1 MYLPS
6 MEQVRKRKLRLHVFD
21 KQGEKLQGAKI
32 IIEQK
37 KPHFPI
43 GCAVAATI
51 LSNTDYQNWFTSRGF
66 AATTFDNEMKWY
78 FTEQSQGH
86 ENYTIPDAMV
96 AFFKQHG
103 VSVRGHCIY
112 WADEK
117 YNLPWVKALPPR
129 ELLNAAIRRIERLGQ
144 NASAM
149 FYKIAATLDRKAT
162 MFLNEYNTSECPED
176 MDVIPSKYIQ
186 RLEQIRSFPGNENM
200 VIALGLQGH
209 FDSNPNIPYVR
220 ACLDILGET
229 KMPIWFTEFD
239 IGRGPNRAEYLEEVM
254 REAYSHPAVQG
265 IILWP
270 GNAPRGCK
278 RVCLVEFQGDP
289 PQNCSKM
296 CLTDSNFKNLPT
308 GDVVDKLL
316 KEWNRERLEGNTDD
330 DGVYAHQV
338 FYGHH
343 LVTISDPRTGH
354 SVTTQFEVAQISIY
368 GADLRTI
375 ALIIG
380 QYKLWMTG
388 DVTGCGI
395 EASSYDHSAS
405 IKVRKRKLR
414 VHVTDKEG
422 NKLQRARITVE
433 QKIAQFPIGCAVA
446 ATILNHTNYQNWF
459 TSRAFAATTFDN
471 EMKWYYTE
479 RNQGQENYTI
489 PDAMLAFFRQHGV
502 CVRGH
507 CVHWAHEKFNPDWA
521 KALSPSEL
529 WDASLKRVG
538 SVMSRYAGQVIAWD
552 VMNENMHYQF
562 FEERLGRKNASAM
575 FYNVAKALDP
585 KATLFLNEYNTLE
598 NPNDM
603 DVIPSRYI
611 QKLEEI
617 RSYSGNEEMVIALGL
632 QAHFDSYPNL
642 PYVRACLDILGET
655 KMPIWLT
662 EFDIGRGPNQESFD
676 EPGDPARN
684 CSKMCL
690 TDSNFKN
697 LPNGDV
703 VDRLMKEWNGEKLK
717 GSTDENGVY
726 EHQVFYGQ
734 HLLTI
739 LNPRTGQKLTRQLE
753 CLDDSEGKGSFFNG
767 NKWRFA
773 YCFWCYSPY
782 YLQGLELRLHL
793 TTTLPVLRSEPFH
806 FLYEQTETWVQISEG
821 KETVVVALRGSS
833 KPRMVIGSVIAHS
846 GCWSMVKGGITVNVS
861 KTFELYFEVRKRK
874 LRLHVLD
881 KQGEKLQGAKVI
893 IEQKKPHFPIGC
905 AVAATIVNHTDYQNW
920 FTSRGFAATTFDNEM
935 KWYFTE
941 RNQGHENYT
950 IPDAMVAFFKQH
962 GVSVR
967 GHCIYWADEK
977 YNLAW
982 VKALPPR
989 ELLNAAIRRI
999 GSVMSR
1005 YAGEVIAWD
1014 VVNENVHFH
1023 FFEDKLGQ
1031 NASAKFYKI
1040 AATLDQQATMFL
1052 NEYNTV
1058 ESPEDMEVIPSKYI
1072 QRLEQIRSFPGNED
1086 MVIALG
1092 LQGHFNSNPNL
1103 PYVRACLDIL
1113 GETKMPIW
1121 FTEFDIGRGPNQAEY
1136 LQEVMREAYSHPAV
1150 QGIILWPGN
1159 VPRGCKSEC
1168 LVEFQGDPPQNC
1180 SKMCLTDSNFKN
1192 LPTGD
1197 VVDKLLKEWN
1207 RERLDGNTDDNGV
1220 YEHQVFYGHHLVT
1233 ISDPRT
1239 GHSMTTQFEVTTDE
1253 KSKALDVWISL

>member
-1 MYLPS
+1 MD
-6 MEQVRKRKLRLHVFD
+6 LR
-21 KQGEKLQGAKI
+21 
-32 IIEQK
+32 
-37 KPHFPI
+37 
-43 GCAVAATI
+43 AT
-51 LSNTDYQNWFTSRGF
+51 NF
-66 AATTFDNEMKWY
+66 M
-78 FTEQSQGH
+78 
-86 ENYTIPDAMV
+86 
-96 AFFKQHG
+96 
-103 VSVRGHCIY
+103 
-112 WADEK
+112 
-117 YNLPWVKALPPR
+117 
-129 ELLNAAIRRIERLGQ
+129 
-144 NASAM
+144 
-149 FYKIAATLDRKAT
+149 
-162 MFLNEYNTSECPED
+162 
-176 MDVIPSKYIQ
+176 
-186 RLEQIRSFPGNENM
+186 
-200 VIALGLQGH
+200 
-209 FDSNPNIPYVR
+209 NPNG
-220 ACLDILGET
+220 LDHFCC
-229 KMPIWFTEFD
+229 W
-239 IGRGPNRAEYLEEVM
+239 
-254 REAYSHPAVQG
+254 
-265 IILWP
+265 
-270 GNAPRGCK
+270 
-278 RVCLVEFQGDP
+278 
-289 PQNCSKM
+289 
-296 CLTDSNFKNLPT
+296 
-308 GDVVDKLL
+308 
-316 KEWNRERLEGNTDD
+316 
-330 DGVYAHQV
+330 
-338 FYGHH
+338 
-343 LVTISDPRTGH
+343 
-354 SVTTQFEVAQISIY
+354 
-368 GADLRTI
+368 
-375 ALIIG
+375 
-380 QYKLWMTG
+380 
-388 DVTGCGI
+388 CGI

-405 IKVRKRKLR
+405 IKCLADPLVPQYQGGLVVNPQFDRGLEGWNVFGNGKVSVRKSDLENQFIVAYDRRQASDSFSQWINVDEGLLYTFSAWVQISEGKGTVAVVLRDSSYSRTVIGSVIARSGCWSMVKGGITANVSMRYELYFESNNTGTELWADSVSLQPFTRSQWRAQQTENIEKVRKRKLR

-422 NKLQRARITVE
+422 NKLRRAQITVE

-459 TSRAFAATTFDN
+459 ISRAFAATTFDN

-479 RNQGQENYTI
+479 GNQGQENYTI

-507 CVHWAHEKFNPDWA
+507 CVQWDHEKFNPDWA

-538 SVMSRYAGQVIAWD
+538 SVVSRYAGQVIAWD

-575 FYNVAKALDP
+575 FYNVAKVLDP

-611 QKLEEI
+611 QRFKEI
-617 RSYSGNEEMVIALGL
+617 RSYSGNEEMAGYLEEIMREAYSHPAVQGIILWPGNVP
-632 QAHFDSYPNL
+632 HGCRSE
-642 PYVRACLDILGET
+642 CL
-655 KMPIWLT
+655 K
-662 EFDIGRGPNQESFD
+662 EFT
-676 EPGDPARN
+676 GDPPRN

-703 VDRLMKEWNGEKLK
+703 VDRLMKEWNRENLK

-739 LNPRTGQKLTRQLE
+739 LNPRTGQKQTRQLE
-753 CLDDSEGKGSFFNG
+753 CLDDSEGKGSRVEASSYNHSASIKCLATPLVPQYGGGLVVNPQFD
-767 NKWRFA
+767 K
-773 YCFWCYSPY
+773 
-782 YLQGLELRLHL
+782 GLEGWNAFGSGKISTRKSAFGNQFIVASDRHQA
-793 TTTLPVLRSEPFH
+793 SDS
-806 FLYEQTETWVQISEG
+806 FLQWLYLEEGLIYTFSAWVQISEG
-821 KETVVVALRGSS
+821 KETVVVALRDSS
-833 KPRMVIGSVIAHS
+833 KPRMVIGSVLAQS

-861 KTFELYFEVRKRK
+861 KTFELYFESNNTRIELWADNVSLQPFTKSQWRDQQTNNIEKVIAKIYRALPPMEQVRKRK

-989 ELLNAAIRRI
+989 ELLNAAISRI

-1023 FFEDKLGQ
+1023 FFEDRLGQ

-1092 LQGHFNSNPNL
+1092 LQGHFDSNPNL

-1136 LQEVMREAYSHPAV
+1136 LEEVMREAYSHPAV

-1239 GHSMTTQFEVTTDE
+1239 GHSVTTQFEVTTDE

>member
-1 MYLPS
+1 SLIEASSYNHSASIKCLANPLVPQYGGGLVVNSQFDKGLEGWHTFGSGKISTRTSALGNQFIVASDRHQASDSFSQWLYLEEGLIYTFSAWVRISEGKETVVVALRDSSKPRMVIGSVIAQSECWS
-6 MEQVRKRKLRLHVFD
+6 MVKGGITVNVSTTFELYFESNNTRIELWVDNVSLQPFTKSQWRDQQTKSVEKVRKRKLRLHVFD

-51 LSNTDYQNWFTSRGF
+51 LNNIDYQNWFTSRGF

-112 WADEK
+112 WADGK
-117 YNLPWVKALPPR
+117 YNLAWVKALPPR
-129 ELLNAAIRRIERLGQ
+129 ELLNAAIRRIGSVMSRYAGEVIAWDVVNENVHFHFFEERLGQ

-149 FYKIAATLDRKAT
+149 FYKIAAALDQQAT

-209 FDSNPNIPYVR
+209 FDSNPNLPYIR

-239 IGRGPNRAEYLEEVM
+239 IGRGPNQAEYLEEVM

-270 GNAPRGCK
+270 GNVPRGCK
-278 RVCLVEFQGDP
+278 SECLVEFQGDP

-316 KEWNRERLEGNTDD
+316 KEWTRERLDGDTDD
-330 DGVYAHQV
+330 DGVYEHQV

-343 LVTISDPRTGH
+343 LVTISDPR
-354 SVTTQFEVAQISIY
+354 
-368 GADLRTI
+368 
-375 ALIIG
+375 
-380 QYKLWMTG
+380 
-388 DVTGCGI
+388 CGI
-395 EASSYDHSAS
+395 EASSYDHSTSIKCLADPLVPQYQGGLVVNPQFDRGLEGWNMFGNGKVYVRKSDLENQFIVAYDRCQAS
-405 IKVRKRKLR
+405 DSFLQWVNLNEGLLYTFSAWVQISEGKGIVAAVLRDSSNSRTVIGSVVAQSGCWSMVKGGITANVSIRYELYFESNNTGTELWADSVSLQPFTNTQWRAQQTENIEKVRKRKLR

-422 NKLQRARITVE
+422 NKLQRARITLE

-446 ATILNHTNYQNWF
+446 ATILNHTNYLWSKEEKKVQGLFFDDADDDNDEDLNMQDEQGDDQTPPQSPNPRTPASTPSSSSSSSNSGGAPMKMRNSNYGRDLDDRKS
-459 TSRAFAATTFDN
+459 TSGYAFHIGSAIFSWSSKKQQIVALSTCEAEYIAAAACT

-479 RNQGQENYTI
+479 QNHGQENYTV

-562 FEERLGRKNASAM
+562 FEERLGRQNASAM

-603 DVIPSRYI
+603 DVTPSRYI
-611 QKLEEI
+611 QRLEEI
-617 RSYSGNEEMVIALGL
+617 RSYSGNEEMVNALGL
-632 QAHFDSYPNL
+632 QAHFDNYPNL
-642 PYVRACLDILGET
+642 PYVRASLDILGET

-662 EFDIGRGPNQESFD
+662 EFDIGRGPNQAGYLEEVMREAYSHPAVQGIILWPGNIPHGCRSECLKEFT
-676 EPGDPARN
+676 GDPPRN

-703 VDRLMKEWNGEKLK
+703 VDRLMKEWNGENLK

-726 EHQVFYGQ
+726 EHQVFHGQ

-739 LNPRTGQKLTRQLE
+739 LNPCTGQKVTRQLE
-753 CLDDSEGKGSFFNG
+753 
-767 NKWRFA
+767 
-773 YCFWCYSPY
+773 
-782 YLQGLELRLHL
+782 
-793 TTTLPVLRSEPFH
+793 V
-806 FLYEQTETWVQISEG
+806 
-821 KETVVVALRGSS
+821 
-833 KPRMVIGSVIAHS
+833 
-846 GCWSMVKGGITVNVS
+846 
-861 KTFELYFEVRKRK
+861 
-874 LRLHVLD
+874 
-881 KQGEKLQGAKVI
+881 
-893 IEQKKPHFPIGC
+893 
-905 AVAATIVNHTDYQNW
+905 
-920 FTSRGFAATTFDNEM
+920 
-935 KWYFTE
+935 
-941 RNQGHENYT
+941 
-950 IPDAMVAFFKQH
+950 
-962 GVSVR
+962 
-967 GHCIYWADEK
+967 
-977 YNLAW
+977 
-982 VKALPPR
+982 
-989 ELLNAAIRRI
+989 
-999 GSVMSR
+999 
-1005 YAGEVIAWD
+1005 
-1014 VVNENVHFH
+1014 
-1023 FFEDKLGQ
+1023 
-1031 NASAKFYKI
+1031 
-1040 AATLDQQATMFL
+1040 
-1052 NEYNTV
+1052 
-1058 ESPEDMEVIPSKYI
+1058 
-1072 QRLEQIRSFPGNED
+1072 
-1086 MVIALG
+1086 
-1092 LQGHFNSNPNL
+1092 
-1103 PYVRACLDIL
+1103 
-1113 GETKMPIW
+1113 TK
-1121 FTEFDIGRGPNQAEY
+1121 
-1136 LQEVMREAYSHPAV
+1136 
-1150 QGIILWPGN
+1150 
-1159 VPRGCKSEC
+1159 
-1168 LVEFQGDPPQNC
+1168 
-1180 SKMCLTDSNFKN
+1180 
-1192 LPTGD
+1192 
-1197 VVDKLLKEWN
+1197 
-1207 RERLDGNTDDNGV
+1207 
-1220 YEHQVFYGHHLVT
+1220 
-1233 ISDPRT
+1233 
-1239 GHSMTTQFEVTTDE
+1239 DE
-1253 KSKALDVWISL
+1253 KSEPLDLWLSI